1 MKRFLTAIVFFALAV
16 SCNDV
21 EWHPAGD
28 RIMTEWGENLD
39 PSNVHQE
46 YPRPQMVR
54 EDWINLNGMWNYA
67 VTSADVQDSEC
78 ADGKILVPFSIE
90 SALSGVGRRV
100 TGEDALWYEREIV
113 VPARW
118 KGKRV
123 MLNFGAVDWHAQVY
137 VDGEFAGEH
146 KGGYAPFTF
155 DITDLLKKGRK
166 HSLKVKVLD
175 ATDKSWQPR
184 GKQILDPYGVW
195 YTAVTGIWQTVWM
208 EAVPAS
214 HVKSYLATSDI
225 DNGKLAV
232 NVETLMQ
239 EGEVCKVVLSDAGDV
254 VAVAEGCDVVL
265 EVPQM
270 KLWTPDAP
278 HLYDL
283 EISILRDGKV
293 VDAVK
298 GYTAMRKISYGK
310 DHTGH
315 HRIFLNNEPVFQFGT
330 LDQGWWPDGLYT
342 APCDEALA
350 FDIIK
355 TKEMGFNMIRKH
367 VKVEPA
373 RWYWHC
379 DRLGM
384 MVWQD
389 MPNTYENTGKPWN
402 YHEFDKVDDSIF
414 PEEGKIN
421 YYNEWSEIIKAN
433 RVFPCICVWVPF
445 NEAWGQFD
453 TEAVAAF
460 TRALDDT
467 RLIDYASGGNF
478 YTDCC
483 GEIHDIHNY
492 PEPIMYLYDPARINV
507 LGEYGGLGMPVKGH
521 LWQDS
526 DNWGYAQYKTADEV
540 LKTYET
546 YAVKLSYLIDYGF
559 SAAIYTQITDVEGE
573 VNGLMTYDRKV
584 VKLDVDRLRE
594 INKKV
599 IANKYKDEEEGSCC
613 ICHMCNGT
621 YSLLRK
627 PLGRDCDGR
636 L

>member
-270 KLWTPDAP
+270 KLWTQDAP

-599 IANKYKDEEEGSCC
+599 IANKYKDEE
-613 ICHMCNGT
+613 
-621 YSLLRK
+621 
-627 PLGRDCDGR
+627 
-636 L
+636 